1 MGEYV
6 TDKTEIA
13 KIKAAAVTYARLF
26 LAKKYYEE
34 YQELYRAY
42 CINRGVQMKPVGR
55 PTKASDVD
63 ERAIL
68 AAKESQDNVA

>member
-1 MGEYV
+1 MGEYL

-13 KIKAAAVTYARLF
+13 RIKAAAVTYARLF

-42 CINRGVQMKPVGR
+42 CINRGVKLKPAGR

-63 ERAIL
+63 ERVIL
-68 AAKESQDNVA
+68 ATKESDNE